1 MTEPQIKRSER
12 KLRQK
17 ERLVALVL
25 LGVMLFNEPLL
36 GLFDRLQLWL
46 GIPLLYLYL
55 FIAWGAFILL
65 AALILEGGASHLG
78 DRENKRDAAG

>member
-1 MTEPQIKRSER
+1 MTEPQIKRPER

-25 LGVMLFNEPLL
+25 LGILLFNEPLL

-65 AALILEGGASHLG
+65 AALILEGGASHPG
-78 DRENKRDAAG
+78 DRESKRDAAG

>member
-1 MTEPQIKRSER
+1 MAESSLKPPER

-25 LGVMLFNEPLL
+25 LGALLFNEPLL
-36 GLFDRLQLWL
+36 GLFDRLQLWF

-55 FIAWGAFILL
+55 FTAWGVFILL
-65 AALILEGGASHLG
+65 AALILERTLHRRG
-78 DRENKRDAAG
+78 DQENK

>member
-1 MTEPQIKRSER
+1 MAESNLKRPER

-25 LGVMLFNEPLL
+25 LGVLMFTKPLL
-36 GLFDRLQLWL
+36 GLFDRLQLWF

-55 FIAWGAFILL
+55 FAAWAVFILL
-65 AALILEGGASHLG
+65 AALILESTLSHRG
-78 DRENKRDAAG
+78 DRENR

>member
-1 MTEPQIKRSER
+1 MAESSLKPPER

-25 LGVMLFNEPLL
+25 LGALLFNEPLL
-36 GLFDRLQLWL
+36 GLFDRLQLWF

-55 FIAWGAFILL
+55 FTAWGVFILL
-65 AALILEGGASHLG
+65 AALILERTLPRRG
-78 DRENKRDAAG
+78 DQERK

>member
-1 MTEPQIKRSER
+1 MAESHLNRPER

-25 LGVMLFNEPLL
+25 LGVLLFNEPLL
-36 GLFDRLQLWL
+36 GLFDRLQLWF

-55 FIAWGAFILL
+55 FTAWGAFILL
-65 AALILEGGASHLG
+65 AALILERAMPHRG
-78 DRENKRDAAG
+78 DRENK

>member
-1 MTEPQIKRSER
+1 MAESSLKPTER

-25 LGVMLFNEPLL
+25 LGALLFNEPLL
-36 GLFDRLQLWL
+36 GLFDRLQLWF

-55 FIAWGAFILL
+55 FTAWGAFILL
-65 AALILEGGASHLG
+65 AALILEKTLP
-78 DRENKRDAAG
+78 RRRDQESK

>member
-1 MTEPQIKRSER
+1 MAETNRNRPER

-25 LGVMLFNEPLL
+25 LGVLLFNEPLL

-65 AALILEGGASHLG
+65 AALILERTVPRRG
-78 DRENKRDAAG
+78 DRESK

>member
-1 MTEPQIKRSER
+1 MAESNLNRPER

-25 LGVMLFNEPLL
+25 LGVLLFNEPLL

-55 FIAWGAFILL
+55 FTAWGALILL
-65 AALILEGGASHLG
+65 AALILERTLPRRG
-78 DRENKRDAAG
+78 DRENK